1 MNELIT
7 FIRRLVLGLI
17 ALAAGL
23 LIFLMALVVGLV
35 FVLVTLLRGR
45 RPTWQNVQFR
55 RFGDMGQRKTPPQS
69 SADVVD
75 VEAREVKDPSGP
87 QDIHQ
92 RLDDNSSRISP

>member
-23 LIFLMALVVGLV
+23 FVFLLALMVGVV
-35 FVLVTLLRGR
+35 FVIVTLLRGR
-45 RPTWQNVQFR
+45 RPSWQNVQFR
-55 RFGDMGQRKTPPQS
+55 RYGGMGARGQREQQAPPP
-69 SADVVD
+69 ADVVD
-75 VEAREVKDPSGP
+75 VEAREVKDPSCP
-87 QDIHQ
+87 HQ

>member
-23 LIFLMALVVGLV
+23 FVFLLALVVGLV
-35 FVLVTLLRGR
+35 FVIVTLLRGR
-45 RPTWQNVQFR
+45 RPSWQNVQFR
-55 RFGDMGQRKTPPQS
+55 RYGGMGQRKPSAASP
-69 SADVVD
+69 ADVVD

-87 QDIHQ
+87 HQ
-92 RLDDNSSRISP
+92 RLDDNSSKISP